1 MLIRLPA
8 PPDSLIWSQTQ
19 HCSWYPADVPHTQ
32 PQALA
37 DRLTAC
43 SRPCSVLT
51 SSNGMGYLFS
61 KKLIPS
67 AAKSLALLISQL
79 LPHHLFCKTM
89 IVHAGCPGQHLGKCP
104 RRAPEMLLRGGHG
117 PDPAAAGHLAAAPWQ
132 LPGALPAGSFGR
144 PQRSFS
150 SSFSRSL
157 QQHPGAPEIILPKD
171 EHEHENTDMCVSMS
185 N

>member
-1 MLIRLPA
+1 MRPFALIRLPD
-8 PPDSLIWSQTQ
+8 PPIWSQTQ
-19 HCSWYPADVPHTQ
+19 QCSWYPAVVPHTQ

-43 SRPCSVLT
+43 SQPCSVLT

-61 KKLIPS
+61 KKFIPS

-79 LPHHLFCKTM
+79 LPHHLFCKAM
-89 IVHAGCPGQHLGKCP
+89 IVHAGCPGQRLGKCP

-117 PDPAAAGHLAAAPWQ
+117 PDPAAAGHLAAAARQ
-132 LPGALPAGSFGR
+132 LPGALPACSFGR
-144 PQRSFS
+144 PRR
-150 SSFSRSL
+150 SFSRSL
-157 QQHPGAPEIILPKD
+157 QQHPGAPEIILPKG